1 MFLIYFIYY
10 TEKEVNLYLS
20 NFNDF
25 FYSPISAV
33 ADHTVADH
41 IEVVRTEVVRIEV
54 ARIEVVRIEVVRIEV
69 VRTAI
74 ARTEVVRT
82 EVVRTEVVRTVA
94 GFVVFESAAAGYLQ
108 GHLKYMT

>member
-10 TEKEVNLYLS
+10 SEKEVNLYLS

-33 ADHTVADH
+33 AGHTVADH
-41 IEVVRTEVVRIEV
+41 IEVVRIEV
-54 ARIEVVRIEVVRIEV
+54 ARIEVVRIEV

>member
-54 ARIEVVRIEVVRIEV
+54 ARIEVVRIEVVR
-69 VRTAI
+69 TAI

>member
-10 TEKEVNLYLS
+10 SEKEVNLYLS

-33 ADHTVADH
+33 AGHTVADH
-41 IEVVRTEVVRIEV
+41 I
-54 ARIEVVRIEVVRIEV
+54 
-69 VRTAI
+69 
-74 ARTEVVRT
+74 

>member
-10 TEKEVNLYLS
+10 SEKEVNLYLS

-33 ADHTVADH
+33 AGHTVADH

-54 ARIEVVRIEVVRIEV
+54 ARIEVVRIEV

>member
-1 MFLIYFIYY
+1 MFLIYLIYY
-10 TEKEVNLYLS
+10 SEKVVNRYLL

-33 ADHTVADH
+33 AGHTVADH
-41 IEVVRTEVVRIEV
+41 IEVVRTEVVRTEV
-54 ARIEVVRIEVVRIEV
+54 ARTEVVRIEV